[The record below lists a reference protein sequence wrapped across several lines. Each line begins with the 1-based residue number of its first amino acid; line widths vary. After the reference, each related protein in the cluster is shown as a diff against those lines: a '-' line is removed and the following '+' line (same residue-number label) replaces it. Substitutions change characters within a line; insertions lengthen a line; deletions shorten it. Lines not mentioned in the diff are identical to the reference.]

1 MYRVNAER
9 SQEKNDRNGR
19 IERCTKVTP
28 QCLPGRKSLRDE
40 NSTPYRSRKSTNA
53 WASQYRLTPQGK
65 LKLHNLAFMDAT
77 DQLGFQFRPAERRV
91 WTVRALVSAVRSHIE
106 REYSDCW
113 VEGEISNLRIP
124 DSGHLYFTLKEE
136 SAQIRVVMFR
146 SSAKLLRFRPEN
158 GLHVTVRGRIT
169 VYEDRGE
176 LQISA
181 EFMEPKGA
189 GALQLAFE
197 QLKARLQAEGLFEVS
212 RKKPIPPLPQR
223 IGIIT
228 SPQGAALRDILN
240 ILARRHHSANVLI
253 YPAQVQ
259 GEAAAGEV
267 MAGVRFFN
275 QDLQRGG
282 AVEVIVIARG
292 GGSAEDLAAFNHE
305 GLARAVADSK
315 IPVISA
321 IGHETDFT
329 IIDFVADLRA
339 PTPSAAAELVIRS
352 RQDIEAQAEDLC
364 RRLERALR
372 YRLLMARQELTERAQ
387 HGAFA
392 RMMDGIHRRQQK
404 LDEQRFRLEK
414 AERQLLE
421 RCRRRSENVSSAV
434 RHYDARRR
442 LAAVRQGLEAQ
453 VANLAAAIRRRLLES
468 GGALDRR
475 AASLEALSPVAI
487 LNRGYALVFDAK
499 GRLVKDAARLEAGDE
514 LSARLARGRVRA
526 RVTASEPGEPEPGDL
541 H

>member
-1 MYRVNAER
+1 
-9 SQEKNDRNGR
+9 
-19 IERCTKVTP
+19 
-28 QCLPGRKSLRDE
+28 
-40 NSTPYRSRKSTNA
+40 
-53 WASQYRLTPQGK
+53 
-65 LKLHNLAFMDAT
+65 MDT
-77 DQLGFQFRPAERRV
+77 SDQLGFQFRPPERRV
-91 WTVRALVSAVRSHIE
+91 WTVRALVSTVRSHIE

-113 VEGEISNLRIP
+113 VEGEISNLRTP

-197 QLKARLQAEGLFEVS
+197 QLKARLQAEGLFEGS
-212 RKKPIPPLPQR
+212 RKKAIPPLPKR

-240 ILARRHHSANVLI
+240 VLARRHHSANVLI

-259 GEAAAGEV
+259 GDSAPGEV
-267 MAGVRFFN
+267 LAGLRYLN
-275 QDLQRGG
+275 TERRPQDSDGGG
-282 AVEVIVIARG
+282 AVEVIIIARG
-292 GGSAEDLAAFNHE
+292 GGSAEDLACFNHE
-305 GLARAVADSK
+305 GLARAVAAST

-329 IIDFVADLRA
+329 IVDFVADLRA
-339 PTPSAAAELVIRS
+339 PTPSAAAEMVIRS
-352 RQDIEAQAEDLC
+352 RQEIEAQAEDLY
-364 RRLERALR
+364 RRLERAVR
-372 YRLLMARQELTERAQ
+372 YRLLMARQELTGRAQ

-404 LDEQRFRLEK
+404 MDEQRFRLEK

-421 RCRRRSENVSSAV
+421 RCRRRCEGVAAAV
-434 RHYDARRR
+434 WHYDARRR
-442 LAAVRQGLEAQ
+442 LAAVRQRLETQ
-453 VANLAAAIRRRLLES
+453 VANLAAATHTRLLERR
-468 GGALDRR
+468 GALDRWT
-475 AASLEALSPVAI
+475 ASLEALSPVAI

-499 GRLVKDAARLEAGDE
+499 GKLVKDAGRLETGDE
-514 LSARLARGRVRA
+514 VSARLARGRIRA
-526 RVTASEPGEPEPGDL
+526 RVTASDPEPGKGN
-541 H
+541 

>member
-1 MYRVNAER
+1 M
-9 SQEKNDRNGR
+9 D
-19 IERCTKVTP
+19 
-28 QCLPGRKSLRDE
+28 
-40 NSTPYRSRKSTNA
+40 
-53 WASQYRLTPQGK
+53 
-65 LKLHNLAFMDAT
+65 LA
-77 DQLGFQFRPAERRV
+77 DQLGFQFRPPERRV
-91 WTVRALVSAVRSHIE
+91 WTVRALVSAVRAHIE
-106 REYSDCW
+106 HEYSDCW

-158 GLHVTVRGRIT
+158 GLQVTVRGRIT

-197 QLKARLQAEGLFEVS
+197 QLKARWQAEGLFEAS
-212 RKKPIPPLPQR
+212 RKKAIPPLPQR

-228 SPQGAALRDILN
+228 SPQAAALRDILN

-259 GEAAAGEV
+259 GDSAPGEV
-267 MAGVRFFN
+267 MAGLRYFN
-275 QDLQRGG
+275 QELRHKG
-282 AVEVIVIARG
+282 AVEVIIIARG
-292 GGSAEDLAAFNHE
+292 GGSAEDLACFNHE
-305 GLARAVADSK
+305 GLARALADSK

-329 IIDFVADLRA
+329 IVDFVADLRA

-352 RQDIEAQAEDLC
+352 RQEIEAQAEDLY
-364 RRLERALR
+364 RRLERAVR
-372 YRLLMARQELTERAQ
+372 YRLLMARQELNQRSQ
-387 HGAFA
+387 QRAFA

-404 LDEQRFRLEK
+404 LDEQGFRLER
-414 AERQLLE
+414 AQRQLLE
-421 RCRRRSENVSSAV
+421 RCHRRLDNASAAV

-442 LAAVRQGLEAQ
+442 LAAARKGLEAQ
-453 VANLAAAIRRRLLES
+453 VANLSAATRTRLLQIR
-468 GGALDRR
+468 GALDRR
-475 AASLEALSPVAI
+475 TASLEALSPLAI
-487 LNRGYALVFDAK
+487 LNRGYALVFNAK
-499 GRLVKDAARLEAGDE
+499 GQLVKDAARLEVGEE
-514 LSARLARGRVRA
+514 LSARLARGKVRA
-526 RVTASEPGEPEPGDL
+526 RVTGTEPSET
-541 H
+541 

>member
-1 MYRVNAER
+1 MEM
-9 SQEKNDRNGR
+9 S
-19 IERCTKVTP
+19 
-28 QCLPGRKSLRDE
+28 
-40 NSTPYRSRKSTNA
+40 
-53 WASQYRLTPQGK
+53 
-65 LKLHNLAFMDAT
+65 
-77 DQLGFQFRPAERRV
+77 DQLGFHFRPPERRV

-136 SAQIRVVMFR
+136 AAQIRVVMFR

-197 QLKARLQAEGLFEVS
+197 QLKARLQAEGLFDAA
-212 RKKPIPPLPQR
+212 RKKAIPSLPQR
-223 IGIIT
+223 IGVIT

-240 ILARRHHSANVLI
+240 ILARRHHSANVVI

-259 GEAAAGEV
+259 GDAAAGEV
-267 MAGVRFFN
+267 MAGLRHFN
-275 QDLQRGG
+275 QDERRGC
-282 AVEVIVIARG
+282 AVEVIIIARG
-292 GGSAEDLAAFNHE
+292 GGSVEDLACFNHE

-329 IIDFVADLRA
+329 IVDFVADLRA
-339 PTPSAAAELVIRS
+339 STPSAAAELVIRS
-352 RQDIEAQAEDLC
+352 QQEIEAAAADLY
-364 RRLERALR
+364 RRLERAVR

-392 RMMDGIHRRQQK
+392 RMMDGIHRRQQR

-421 RCRRRSENVSSAV
+421 RWHRRCENVATAV

-442 LAAVRQGLEAQ
+442 LAHVRQQLEAQ
-453 VANLAAAIRRRLLES
+453 VANLAAATHRRLLES
-468 GGALDRR
+468 RGALERHT
-475 AASLEALSPVAI
+475 ASLEALSPVAI
-487 LNRGYALVFDAK
+487 LNRGYALVFD
-499 GRLVKDAARLEAGDE
+499 GQGQLVKDAAELKAGE
-514 LSARLARGRVRA
+514 EVSARLARGRMRA
-526 RVTASEPGEPEPGDL
+526 RVTATERSETESDEPG
-541 H
+541 

>member
-1 MYRVNAER
+1 M
-9 SQEKNDRNGR
+9 S
-19 IERCTKVTP
+19 
-28 QCLPGRKSLRDE
+28 
-40 NSTPYRSRKSTNA
+40 
-53 WASQYRLTPQGK
+53 
-65 LKLHNLAFMDAT
+65 
-77 DQLGFQFRPAERRV
+77 DQLGFQFRPPERRV

-136 SAQIRVVMFR
+136 SSQIRVVMFR

-197 QLKARLQAEGLFEVS
+197 QLKARLQAEGLFEAS

-223 IGIIT
+223 IGLIT

-240 ILARRHHSANVLI
+240 VLARRHHSANVLI

-259 GEAAAGEV
+259 GDAAPSDVIAGL
-267 MAGVRFFN
+267 RHFN
-275 QDLQRGG
+275 QAIGG
-282 AVEVIVIARG
+282 RSAVEVVIIARG
-292 GGSAEDLAAFNHE
+292 GGSVEDLACFNHE
-305 GLARAVADSK
+305 GLARAVANSK
-315 IPVISA
+315 LPVISA

-352 RQDIEAQAEDLC
+352 RQEIEAQAEDLY
-364 RRLERALR
+364 RRLERGVR
-372 YRLLMARQELTERAQ
+372 YRLLIARQDLTERAQ

-404 LDEQRFRLEK
+404 LDERRFRLEK
-414 AERQLLE
+414 AERQLLDRFHR
-421 RCRRRSENVSSAV
+421 RCESTISAV

-442 LAAVRQGLEAQ
+442 LAAVRQGLDAQ
-453 VANLAAAIRRRLLES
+453 VANLAAATRTRLLELR
-468 GGALDRR
+468 GALDRQT
-475 AASLEALSPVAI
+475 ASLEALSPVAI

-499 GRLVKDAARLEAGDE
+499 GQLVKDAANVTAGE
-514 LSARLARGRVRA
+514 EVSARLARGKIRA
-526 RVTASEPGEPEPGDL
+526 RVTATEGNEPESS
-541 H
+541 

>member
-1 MYRVNAER
+1 MEMA
-9 SQEKNDRNGR
+9 
-19 IERCTKVTP
+19 
-28 QCLPGRKSLRDE
+28 
-40 NSTPYRSRKSTNA
+40 
-53 WASQYRLTPQGK
+53 
-65 LKLHNLAFMDAT
+65 
-77 DQLGFQFRPAERRV
+77 DQLGFQFRPPERRV

-158 GLHVTVRGRIT
+158 GLQVTVRGRIT

-197 QLKARLQAEGLFEVS
+197 QLKARLQAEGLFEAS

-223 IGIIT
+223 IGIVT

-259 GEAAAGEV
+259 GDAAPGDV
-267 MAGVRFFN
+267 MAGLRYF
-275 QDLQRGG
+275 QQSSHQAPRGSR
-282 AVEVIVIARG
+282 AVEVIIIARG
-292 GGSAEDLAAFNHE
+292 GGSAEDLASFNHE

-315 IPVISA
+315 IPVIAA

-329 IIDFVADLRA
+329 IVDFVADLRA

-352 RQDIEAQAEDLC
+352 RQEIEAQAEDLYA
-364 RRLERALR
+364 RLERALR

-421 RCRRRSENVSSAV
+421 RCHRRSESVAAAG

-442 LAAVRQGLEAQ
+442 LAAVRQSLESQ
-453 VANLAAAIRRRLLES
+453 VANLAAATRTRLLES
-468 GGALDRR
+468 RGALDRR
-475 AASLEALSPVAI
+475 TASLEALSPVAI

-499 GRLVKDAARLEAGDE
+499 GRLVKDASRLKAGDE
-514 LSARLARGRVRA
+514 VSARLARGRVRA
-526 RVTASEPGEPEPGDL
+526 RVTGTERSEP
-541 H
+541 

>member
-1 MYRVNAER
+1 M
-9 SQEKNDRNGR
+9 S
-19 IERCTKVTP
+19 
-28 QCLPGRKSLRDE
+28 
-40 NSTPYRSRKSTNA
+40 
-53 WASQYRLTPQGK
+53 
-65 LKLHNLAFMDAT
+65 
-77 DQLGFQFRPAERRV
+77 DQLGFQFRPPERRI

-113 VEGEISNLRIP
+113 VEGEVSNLRIP

-146 SSAKLLRFRPEN
+146 SSARLLRFRPEN

-197 QLKARLQAEGLFEVS
+197 QLKARLQAEGLFEAS

-240 ILARRHHSANVLI
+240 ILARRHRSANVLI
-253 YPAQVQ
+253 YPVQVQ
-259 GEAAAGEV
+259 GDSAPGEV
-267 MAGVRFFN
+267 MAGLRYFHKDF
-275 QDLQRGG
+275 RPSG
-282 AVEVIVIARG
+282 AVEVIIIARG
-292 GGSAEDLAAFNHE
+292 GGSAEDLAGFNHE

-352 RQDIEAQAEDLC
+352 RQEIEAQAEDLH
-364 RRLERALR
+364 RRLERGLR
-372 YRLLMARQELTERAQ
+372 YRLLIARQELTERAQ

-421 RCRRRSENVSSAV
+421 RCHRRSENVSSTV

-442 LAAVRQGLEAQ
+442 LAAIRQQLQAQ
-453 VANLAAAIRRRLLES
+453 VANLAAATHTRLLES
-468 GGALDRR
+468 RGTLDRR
-475 AASLEALSPVAI
+475 TASLEALSPVAI
-487 LNRGYALVFDAK
+487 LNRGYALVFDAE
-499 GRLVKDAARLEAGDE
+499 GRLVKDAARLNAGDD

-526 RVTASEPGEPEPGDL
+526 RVTATEPSEPESGKR

>member
-1 MYRVNAER
+1 MEM
-9 SQEKNDRNGR
+9 S
-19 IERCTKVTP
+19 
-28 QCLPGRKSLRDE
+28 
-40 NSTPYRSRKSTNA
+40 
-53 WASQYRLTPQGK
+53 
-65 LKLHNLAFMDAT
+65 
-77 DQLGFQFRPAERRV
+77 DQLGFQFRAPERHI
-91 WTVRALVSAVRSHIE
+91 WSVRALVAAVRGLVE
-106 REYSDCW
+106 RQFSDCW

-136 SAQIRVVMFR
+136 AAQIRVVMFR

-158 GLHVTVRGRIT
+158 GLQVTVRGRIT

-197 QLKARLQAEGLFEVS
+197 QLKARLQAEGLFEAS
-212 RKKPIPPLPQR
+212 RKKAIPPLPQR

-259 GEAAAGEV
+259 GDSAAGEV
-267 MAGVRFFN
+267 IAGLRYF
-275 QDLQRGG
+275 QQESQRERRRSG
-282 AVEVIVIARG
+282 AVEVIIIARG
-292 GGSAEDLAAFNHE
+292 GGSVEDLACFNHE

-352 RQDIEAQAEDLC
+352 RQEIEAQAEDLY
-364 RRLERALR
+364 RRLEHGIR

-392 RMMDGIHRRQQK
+392 RMMDGIHRRQQR

-414 AERQLLE
+414 AERQFLE
-421 RCRRRSENVSSAV
+421 RCHRRCENVTAAV
-434 RHYDARRR
+434 RYYDVRRR
-442 LAAVRQGLEAQ
+442 LSAIRQQLIAQ
-453 VANLAAAIRRRLLES
+453 TANLASAAQTRLLQNRTAFERHS
-468 GGALDRR
+468 ATLQ
-475 AASLEALSPVAI
+475 ALSPMAI
-487 LNRGYALVFDAK
+487 LNRGYALVFDAQ
-499 GRLVKDAARLEAGDE
+499 GQLVKDATRLTPGDDI
-514 LSARLARGRVRA
+514 SARVARGRLRA
-526 RVTASEPGEPEPGDL
+526 RVTATEPGETDSG
-541 H
+541 

>member
-1 MYRVNAER
+1 MEM
-9 SQEKNDRNGR
+9 S
-19 IERCTKVTP
+19 
-28 QCLPGRKSLRDE
+28 
-40 NSTPYRSRKSTNA
+40 
-53 WASQYRLTPQGK
+53 
-65 LKLHNLAFMDAT
+65 
-77 DQLGFQFRPAERRV
+77 DQLGFHFRPPERRV

-136 SAQIRVVMFR
+136 AAQIRVVMFR

-197 QLKARLQAEGLFEVS
+197 QLKARLQAEGLFDAA
-212 RKKPIPPLPQR
+212 RKKAIPSLPQR
-223 IGIIT
+223 IGVIT

-240 ILARRHHSANVLI
+240 ILARRHHSANVVI

-259 GEAAAGEV
+259 GDAAAGEV
-267 MAGVRFFN
+267 MAGLRHF
-275 QDLQRGG
+275 DHDERRGC
-282 AVEVIVIARG
+282 AVEVIIIARG
-292 GGSAEDLAAFNHE
+292 GGSVEDLACFNHE

-329 IIDFVADLRA
+329 IVDFVADLRA
-339 PTPSAAAELVIRS
+339 STPSAAAELVIRS
-352 RQDIEAQAEDLC
+352 QQEIEAAAADLY
-364 RRLERALR
+364 RRLERAVR

-392 RMMDGIHRRQQK
+392 RMMDGIHRRQQR

-421 RCRRRSENVSSAV
+421 RWHRRCENVATAV

-442 LAAVRQGLEAQ
+442 LAHVRQQLEAQ
-453 VANLAAAIRRRLLES
+453 VANLAAATHRRLLES
-468 GGALDRR
+468 RGALERHT
-475 AASLEALSPVAI
+475 ASLEALSPVAI
-487 LNRGYALVFDAK
+487 LNRGYALVFD
-499 GRLVKDAARLEAGDE
+499 GQGQLVKDAAELKAGE
-514 LSARLARGRVRA
+514 EVSARLARGRMRA
-526 RVTASEPGEPEPGDL
+526 RVTATERSETESDEPG
-541 H
+541 

>member
-1 MYRVNAER
+1 MGM
-9 SQEKNDRNGR
+9 S
-19 IERCTKVTP
+19 
-28 QCLPGRKSLRDE
+28 
-40 NSTPYRSRKSTNA
+40 
-53 WASQYRLTPQGK
+53 
-65 LKLHNLAFMDAT
+65 
-77 DQLGFQFRPAERRV
+77 DQLGFQFRPPERRV

-136 SAQIRVVMFR
+136 AAQIRVVMFR

-181 EFMEPKGA
+181 EFMEPQGA

-197 QLKARLQAEGLFEVS
+197 QLKARLQAEGLFEAS
-212 RKKPIPPLPQR
+212 RKKAIPPLPQR

-240 ILARRHHSANVLI
+240 ILARRHHSANILI

-259 GEAAAGEV
+259 GESAPGEV
-267 MAGVRFFN
+267 IAGLRYFQ
-275 QDLQRGG
+275 QDLRRGG
-282 AVEVIVIARG
+282 GVEVIIVARG
-292 GGSAEDLAAFNHE
+292 GGSAEDLACFNHE
-305 GLARAVADSK
+305 GLARAVSDSK

-329 IIDFVADLRA
+329 IVDFVADLRA

-352 RQDIEAQAEDLC
+352 RQEIEAQAEDLY
-364 RRLERALR
+364 RRLERATH

-387 HGAFA
+387 HAAFA
-392 RMMDGIHRRQQK
+392 RMMDGIHRRHQK
-404 LDEQRFRLEK
+404 SDELRFRLEK

-421 RCRRRSENVSSAV
+421 RFHRRCDGIAASV

-442 LAAVRQGLEAQ
+442 LAAIRQSLAAQ
-453 VANLAAAIRRRLLES
+453 IANLASATQTRLLHS
-468 GGALDRR
+468 RGALDRQT
-475 AASLEALSPVAI
+475 ASLEALSPVAI
-487 LNRGYALVFDAK
+487 LNRGYALVFDAE
-499 GRLVKDAARLEAGDE
+499 GQLLTDASRVKPGDD
-514 LSARLARGRVRA
+514 LSARVARGRIRA
-526 RVTASEPGEPEPGDL
+526 RVTSAEPEARKAGEL

>member
-1 MYRVNAER
+1 M
-9 SQEKNDRNGR
+9 G
-19 IERCTKVTP
+19 T
-28 QCLPGRKSLRDE
+28 
-40 NSTPYRSRKSTNA
+40 
-53 WASQYRLTPQGK
+53 
-65 LKLHNLAFMDAT
+65 F
-77 DQLGFQFRPAERRV
+77 DQLGFQFRPPERRV

-136 SAQIRVVMFR
+136 SSQIRVVMFR

-197 QLKARLQAEGLFEVS
+197 QLKARLQAEGLFEAS
-212 RKKPIPPLPQR
+212 RKKTIPALPQK

-240 ILARRHHSANVLI
+240 ILARRHHSANILI

-259 GEAAAGEV
+259 GDSAPGEV
-267 MAGVRFFN
+267 IAGLRHFN
-275 QDLQRGG
+275 QELRQKDSQPGS
-282 AVEVIVIARG
+282 AVEVIIIARG
-292 GGSAEDLAAFNHE
+292 GGSAEDLACFNHE

-315 IPVISA
+315 IPIISA

-329 IIDFVADLRA
+329 IVDFVADLRA

-352 RQDIEAQAEDLC
+352 RQEIEAQTEDLYH
-364 RRLERALR
+364 RLERALR
-372 YRLLMARQELTERAQ
+372 YRLLMARQELNDRAQ
-387 HGAFA
+387 NGAFA
-392 RMMDGIHRRQQK
+392 RMTEGIHRRQQK
-404 LDEQRFRLEK
+404 LDEHSFRLEK
-414 AERQLLE
+414 AQRQLLE
-421 RCRRRSENVSSAV
+421 RCHRRCEMVAAAV

-442 LAAVRQGLEAQ
+442 LAAVRQRLEAQ
-453 VANLAAAIRRRLLES
+453 LANLASATHARLLHS
-468 GGALDRR
+468 RSALDRQT
-475 AASLEALSPVAI
+475 ASLEALSPVAI
-487 LNRGYALVFDAK
+487 LNRGYALIFDTK
-499 GRLVKDAARLEAGDE
+499 GKLVKDAARLSAGNE
-514 LSARLARGRVRA
+514 ISARLARGRIRA
-526 RVTASEPGEPEPGDL
+526 QVTGSDGGET
-541 H
+541 

>member
-1 MYRVNAER
+1 MEMA
-9 SQEKNDRNGR
+9 
-19 IERCTKVTP
+19 
-28 QCLPGRKSLRDE
+28 
-40 NSTPYRSRKSTNA
+40 
-53 WASQYRLTPQGK
+53 
-65 LKLHNLAFMDAT
+65 
-77 DQLGFQFRPAERRV
+77 DQLGFQFRPPERRV
-91 WTVRALVSAVRSHIE
+91 WTVRALVSSVRSHIE

-136 SAQIRVVMFR
+136 NAQIRVVMFR
-146 SSAKLLRFRPEN
+146 SSAKLLRFRPDN
-158 GLHVTVRGRIT
+158 GLQVTVRGRIT

-197 QLKARLQAEGLFEVS
+197 QLKARLQAEGLFEAA
-212 RKKPIPPLPQR
+212 RKKPIPPLPQK

-240 ILARRHHSANVLI
+240 ILARRHQSANLLI

-259 GEAAAGEV
+259 GDSAPGEV
-267 MAGVRFFN
+267 MAGLRYFN
-275 QDLQRGG
+275 LQQSSHASL
-282 AVEVIVIARG
+282 AVEVIIIARG
-292 GGSAEDLAAFNHE
+292 GGSLEDLACFNHE
-305 GLARAVADSK
+305 GLARAVAGSK

-329 IIDFVADLRA
+329 IVDFVADLRA

-352 RQDIEAQAEDLC
+352 RQEIEAQAEEMH
-364 RRLERALR
+364 RRLERAVR
-372 YRLLMARQELTERAQ
+372 YRLLIARQDLIERAQ

-404 LDEQRFRLEK
+404 LDDQRFRLEK
-414 AERQLLE
+414 AERQVLQIFQR
-421 RCRRRSENVSSAV
+421 RCEVVAAAV

-442 LAAVRQGLEAQ
+442 LAAVRQQLEAQ
-453 VANLAAAIRRRLLES
+453 VTNLTAATRRQLLES
-468 GGALDRR
+468 RGILERR
-475 AASLEALSPVAI
+475 TASLEALSPVAI
-487 LNRGYALVFDAK
+487 LNRGYALVFAAN
-499 GRLVKDAARLEAGDE
+499 GGLVKDASQVSVGDE
-514 LSARLARGRVRA
+514 ISARLARGRLNA
-526 RVTASEPGEPEPGDL
+526 RVTSIEQGAKESGAS